1 MRPYFYPR
9 SPYGER
15 LNPQFTANQIQ
26 IISIHALLTES
37 DDGFEGCQ
45 QLIGDISIHALL
57 TESDHHQSDY
67 LYLGQQF
74 LSTLSLRRAT
84 LSLLRSVRFIALFLS
99 TLSLRRAT
107 SALGGTTM
115 LEVYFYPRSPYGE
128 RPRALCMVG
137 PSAYFYPRS
146 PYGERLLY
154 ISRLTTA
161 QIFLSTLSLRRATLR
176 PSSVISPI
184 GSFLST
190 LSLRRATQ

>member
-1 MRPYFYPR
+1 MYFYPR

-15 LNPQFTANQIQ
+15 PKTSSHPHNTKKFLSTLSLRRATRWQRGVSCYDG
-26 IISIHALLTES
+26 ISIHALLTES

-146 PYGERLLY
+146 TYGERLLY

-161 QIFLSTLSLRRATLR
+161 QIFLSTLSLRRAT
-176 PSSVISPI
+176 
-184 GSFLST
+184 
-190 LSLRRATQ
+190 